1 LRATTSFTPAMLAS
15 RRQVIVA
22 TLATGAAVCAG
33 CSASTGID
41 RKLAFPSLA
50 EAGEELSRLALA
62 KERTSS
68 ATWNWAQTVAHCAQS
83 IEYSM
88 SGFPEP
94 KSALFQSTAGA
105 AAFRVFAWRGRMTH
119 DLAEPIPGAPALATD
134 TDPTAAVARLRA
146 AIQAFRQWPG
156 ELRPHFAYGSLDKR
170 DYDLAHAMHLANHF
184 SQFEPKA

>member
-1 LRATTSFTPAMLAS
+1 MNTLNAS

-22 TLATGAAVCAG
+22 TVAAGAAVCAG

-62 KERTSS
+62 KDRASS

-88 SGFPEP
+88 AGFPEA
-94 KSALFQSTAGA
+94 KSALFQRTAGA
-105 AAFRVFAWRGRMTH
+105 AAFRVFTWRGRMTH
-119 DLAEPIPGAPALATD
+119 DLTEPIPGAPVLAAD

-156 ELRPHFAYGSLDKR
+156 ELRPHFAYGSLDRR
-170 DYDLAHAMHLANHF
+170 DYDHAHAMHLANHF